1 MTSRVVIA
9 AASFMLFGF
18 LADAANAQYTSGT
31 NVRNATRNF
40 LYNRPTVS
48 PYLNLTSRNSTGMS
62 NYHTLVRPQLDQEQ
76 VNMQRQAQATR
87 QQQELNQ
94 IQSEFRQSQTQNAG
108 MMVTGRMGW
117 SSRGYPRHGIYLNF
131 FPGMNRIG
139 R

>member
-9 AASFMLFGF
+9 AASFMMLGF
-18 LADAANAQYTSGT
+18 LTDAANAQFTSGS
-31 NVRNATRNF
+31 NVRTATRNF

-48 PYLNLTSRNSTGMS
+48 PYLNLTSRNSNGLS

-94 IQSEFRQSQTQNAG
+94 MQTEFRQSQTQNAG

-117 SSRGYPRHGIYLNF
+117 SSRGYTRHRIYLKYLH
-131 FPGMNRIG
+131 GLHRIP

>member
-18 LADAANAQYTSGT
+18 LADAANAQYTSGA
-31 NVRNATRNF
+31 NVRSATRNF

-87 QQQELNQ
+87 QQQQLNQ